1 MTKRQTPSARHLPS
15 AVKKGKIYSDGGAR
29 GNPGPAAIGVLVCD
43 GKDHKLTD
51 HGETIGETTNNVAEY
66 TAVVR
71 GLTLAAELGIAE
83 ADYFLDSELV
93 ARQLSGIYRLKA
105 EHLKPFFM
113 QVKELEKKFKRVS
126 YFHVP
131 REHPKIKHVD
141 RLVNLALDHAGN

>member
-1 MTKRQTPSARHLPS
+1 MRENLKKVT
-15 AVKKGKIYSDGGAR
+15 KGKIYSDGGAR

-43 GKDHKLTD
+43 EKDQKMTD
-51 HGETIGETTNNVAEY
+51 HGEAIGETTNNVAEY
-66 TAVVR
+66 TAVIR
-71 GLTLAAELGIAE
+71 GLTLAAEFGISE

-105 EHLKPFFM
+105 EHLKPLFAE
-113 QVKELEKKFKRVS
+113 VKKLEKKFKRVT

-141 RLVNLALDHAGN
+141 RLVNLALDHADY